1 MIWGRAVR
9 AGARS
14 AARGAASHVATGA
27 ARSRADAWV
36 WGASAF
42 SPGACGASGLGRG
55 SARGGSEAAGRARQ
69 PARGAESSAAERSRA
84 ERGWGRPGL
93 RSEVQPRATC
103 KCLGA
108 QPPPWSPPALCLQQ
122 QGAGWGRLEGEA
134 AGPGGQRRRRFSIY
148 KFPEL
153 PALAPPP
160 AAREAGRLGR
170 PGLRVPARL
179 LQPPLACGGG
189 VTAWPCVPRC
199 ARCPPGTDCAAGLRG
214 GPGAPPPGVRRAP
227 GLAVL
232 VSPVLRLGSRRRRRE
247 ELRVSAEL
255 RRFPQPGLSEVEM
268 SGEGGEGTSR
278 TRPSQGDGTGFEGGG
293 GYSRGL
299 GGGKVGEKRGGT
311 RCGAEALR
319 GAGLTWGQLSWC
331 GGDGCGSP

>member
-1 MIWGRAVR
+1 MIWGRAAQ

-27 ARSRADAWV
+27 ARSRADARV

-69 PARGAESSAAERSRA
+69 PANGAESSAAERSAAGAALACVPRYSH
-84 ERGWGRPGL
+84 ERLASVSGH
-93 RSEVQPRATC
+93 
-103 KCLGA
+103 
-108 QPPPWSPPALCLQQ
+108 SPPLVAACPLSPAARRRL
-122 QGAGWGRLEGEA
+122 GPPGRGGC
-134 AGPGGQRRRRFSIY
+134 GPGVGGQRRRRFSIY

-189 VTAWPCVPRC
+189 VRAWPCVPRC

-255 RRFPQPGLSEVEM
+255 RRFPQPGLSEVEI

-278 TRPSQGDGTGFEGGG
+278 TRPSQGDGTSFEGGG

-299 GGGKVGEKRGGT
+299 GGGKVREKRGGT
-311 RCGAEALR
+311 RSGAEAVR
-319 GAGLTWGQLSWC
+319 GAGLTWGQLSCC

>member
-108 QPPPWSPPALCLQQ
+108 QPPPLVAACPLSPAARRRLGPP
-122 QGAGWGRLEGEA
+122 GRGGC
-134 AGPGGQRRRRFSIY
+134 GPGGA
-148 KFPEL
+148 EAA
-153 PALAPPP
+153 ALFYLQVSRTPRPGSTPSGSGGGEAGTPRTPGSRP
-160 AAREAGRLGR
+160 AAA
-170 PGLRVPARL
+170 AS
-179 LQPPLACGGG
+179 
-189 VTAWPCVPRC
+189 
-199 ARCPPGTDCAAGLRG
+199 AGLRG
-214 GPGAPPPGVRRAP
+214 WGD
-227 GLAVL
+227 GLAVC
-232 VSPVLRLGSRRRRRE
+232 
-247 ELRVSAEL
+247 
-255 RRFPQPGLSEVEM
+255 PQV
-268 SGEGGEGTSR
+268 R
-278 TRPSQGDGTGFEGGG
+278 TLP
-293 GYSRGL
+293 
-299 GGGKVGEKRGGT
+299 
-311 RCGAEALR
+311 
-319 GAGLTWGQLSWC
+319 AGH
-331 GGDGCGSP
+331 